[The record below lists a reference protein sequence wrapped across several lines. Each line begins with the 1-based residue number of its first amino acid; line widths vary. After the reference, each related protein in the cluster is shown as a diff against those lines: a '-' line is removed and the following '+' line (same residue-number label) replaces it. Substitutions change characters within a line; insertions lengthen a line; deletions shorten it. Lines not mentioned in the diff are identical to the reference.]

1 MREMLLRHKLFFCCF
16 LASCAYGQSNKGVAA
31 KTPPPGVIRAIN
43 IEGAS
48 IYNVS
53 DIRKVLG
60 LTVGGSAT
68 NAVFRAAQGKLLQTD
83 LFSNVEYSFRFNVSK
98 PPQYDVT
105 FKVSEYDQLF
115 PLQFEDLGVSDD
127 ALKGYLRDHISL
139 YNDRIP
145 PTDPVLRRYTEAA
158 QDFVSQTKP
167 AMKIKAFVVSD
178 NPDHPQVV
186 IRPDKP
192 LPRIAGVTVTGNK
205 AIETPVLMRAINEV
219 AFGQRLSDDS
229 LRLLMNRTVKPLYA
243 AKGYVAVTF
252 PKMLVEKS
260 PENEGYIVHLT
271 IQEGPLFHFGSS
283 AFRGGSFMP
292 DDIRGMMHYKRGD
305 PFDVSKAEQLRAAL
319 AKSLLHDGH
328 LDAQV
333 VFSQNEDDKDDTVNL
348 AYSITPGPVYTF
360 QTLEVHG
367 LDIESEPAIR
377 KLWAP
382 KPGKAFDPAYPELFL
397 TRVREMGLFDNLG
410 STRSTF
416 TPNESSHTVIVSLF
430 FGGAAG
436 EKQKAKEQGLPNPS
450 DTSSHPNPF

>member
-1 MREMLLRHKLFFCCF
+1 MLLQHKLFFCCLLF
-16 LASCAYGQSNKGVAA
+16 SYAYGQSDKGAA
-31 KTPPPGVIRAIN
+31 TKALPPGVIRSIN

-48 IYNVS
+48 LYKIA
-53 DIRKVLG
+53 DIEKVLE
-60 LTVGGSAT
+60 LRVGE
-68 NAVFRAAQGKLLQTD
+68 NASNAIFRVAQTKLLQTD
-83 LFSNVEYSFRFNVSK
+83 LFSSVEYSFRFSLSK

-105 FKVSEYDQLF
+105 FKVSEYDQIF
-115 PLQFEDLGVSDD
+115 PLQFEDLGVSND
-127 ALKGYLRDHISL
+127 ALRAYLRGHIAL

-145 PTDPVLRRYTEAA
+145 PTDPVMRRYTAAA
-158 QDFVSQTKP
+158 QDFVAQTKP
-167 AMKIKAFVVSD
+167 ALKIKAFVVSD

-192 LPRIAGVTVTGNK
+192 LPRIAGVTVAGNK

-229 LRLLMNRTVKPLYA
+229 LRLLINRTVKPLYG

-252 PKMLVEKS
+252 PKIQVEKS
-260 PENEGYIVHLT
+260 SENEGYIVHLT
-271 IQEGPLFHFGSS
+271 IQEGPLFRFGSS

-305 PFDVSKAEQLRAAL
+305 PFDVSKAEQLRASL
-319 AKSLLHDGH
+319 AKSLRHDGH

-333 VFSQNEDDKDDTVNL
+333 VFSQNEDDKNDAVNL

-367 LDIESEPAIR
+367 LDIESEPAVR

-382 KPGKAFDPAYPELFL
+382 KPGNAFDPAYPEYFL
-397 TRVREMGLFDNLG
+397 KRVREMGLFDNLG

-436 EKQKAKEQGLPNPS
+436 EKQKAKEKGLPNPS
-450 DTSSHPNPF
+450 DTSSQPNPF